1 MTIDRALVTRKLL
14 LVTADIESLVEIRDK
29 GLAAYLGNSIDQAVV
44 ERRLERAV
52 GRMID
57 INYHV
62 ITASG
67 QPPPSD
73 YHASFLKLGELGVL
87 EPDFARTIA
96 RAAGL
101 RNRLVHDYEDLDPRK
116 VFDALGEA
124 LRDVP
129 IYLARVNDHVKRAA
143 RATNP

>member
-14 LVTADIESLVEIRDK
+14 LVTADIESLVEIRNK

-57 INYHV
+57 INYYV

-73 YHASFLKLGELGVL
+73 YHGSFLKLGELGVL

-116 VFDALGEA
+116 VFDALREA

-129 IYLARVNDHVKRAA
+129 IYLARVNDHVKRVAGDKS
-143 RATNP
+143 

>member
-1 MTIDRALVTRKLL
+1 MTIDAELVTRKLL
-14 LVTADIESLVEIRDK
+14 LVTADIDSLTEIRDK

-57 INYHV
+57 INYHL

-73 YHASFLKLGELGVL
+73 YHGSFLKLVELGVL
-87 EPDFARTIA
+87 EPDFARGIA

-101 RNRLVHDYEDLDPRK
+101 RNRLVHDYEDPDPRK
-116 VFDALGEA
+116 VFEALGEA

-129 IYLARVNDHVKRAA
+129 TYLGRINDHVKRASGH
-143 RATNP
+143 

>member
-1 MTIDRALVTRKLL
+1 MTIDRDLVTRKL
-14 LVTADIESLVEIRDK
+14 LVTADIESLIEIRGK

-67 QPPPSD
+67 
-73 YHASFLKLGELGVL
+73 H
-87 EPDFARTIA
+87 
-96 RAAGL
+96 
-101 RNRLVHDYEDLDPRK
+101 
-116 VFDALGEA
+116 
-124 LRDVP
+124 
-129 IYLARVNDHVKRAA
+129 
-143 RATNP
+143 